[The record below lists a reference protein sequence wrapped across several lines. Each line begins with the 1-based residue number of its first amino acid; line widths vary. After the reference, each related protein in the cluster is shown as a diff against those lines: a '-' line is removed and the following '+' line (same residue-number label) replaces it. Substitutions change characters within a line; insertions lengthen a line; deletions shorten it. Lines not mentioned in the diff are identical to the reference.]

1 MTNKFKYF
9 IANWKMHGD
18 VNSIKSINRVLKFVN
33 LNKKKKFKIIYCPPY
48 TLLHPF
54 SKILKNTKVDLGA
67 QNCHTELEYGAFTG
81 GINSK
86 MIKNLGA
93 KYIIIGHSEN
103 RAAGDTDSAINK
115 KIYSALKSNLSV
127 IFCIGETLSQKR
139 KKLTNTILKS
149 QIINGLRNLKTNK
162 KIILA
167 YEPVWSIGSGLIP
180 KNSELLKNILF
191 IKKILKKISML
202 KNTKI
207 LYGGSVNPK
216 NIKIL
221 NNIDELDGYLIGGA
235 SQNSKK
241 LIDIVKKTFN

>member
-1 MTNKFKYF
+1 
-9 IANWKMHGD
+9 
-18 VNSIKSINRVLKFVN
+18 
-33 LNKKKKFKIIYCPPY
+33 
-48 TLLHPF
+48 
-54 SKILKNTKVDLGA
+54 
-67 QNCHTELEYGAFTG
+67 
-81 GINSK
+81 

-149 QIINGLRNLKTNK
+149 QIINGLRNLKTSK

-167 YEPVWSIGSGLIP
+167 YEPVWSIGSGIIP

-216 NIKIL
+216 NIKVL

>member
-1 MTNKFKYF
+1 
-9 IANWKMHGD
+9 
-18 VNSIKSINRVLKFVN
+18 
-33 LNKKKKFKIIYCPPY
+33 
-48 TLLHPF
+48 
-54 SKILKNTKVDLGA
+54 
-67 QNCHTELEYGAFTG
+67 
-81 GINSK
+81 

-103 RAAGDTDSAINK
+103 RAAGDTDSTINK

-216 NIKIL
+216 NIKVL

>member
-1 MTNKFKYF
+1 
-9 IANWKMHGD
+9 
-18 VNSIKSINRVLKFVN
+18 
-33 LNKKKKFKIIYCPPY
+33 
-48 TLLHPF
+48 
-54 SKILKNTKVDLGA
+54 
-67 QNCHTELEYGAFTG
+67 
-81 GINSK
+81 
-86 MIKNLGA
+86 
-93 KYIIIGHSEN
+93 
-103 RAAGDTDSAINK
+103 
-115 KIYSALKSNLSV
+115 
-127 IFCIGETLSQKR
+127 LSQKR

-167 YEPVWSIGSGLIP
+167 YEPVWSIGSGIIP

-216 NIKIL
+216 NIKVL